1 MKSLQLSLILQ
12 KKAILM
18 QYELTLHEDD
28 FFNSHVEKDLQKF
41 KTECYVIIANRN
53 AEELADV
60 VDKIYTRDLMGRD

>member
-12 KKAILM
+12 KKAVLM